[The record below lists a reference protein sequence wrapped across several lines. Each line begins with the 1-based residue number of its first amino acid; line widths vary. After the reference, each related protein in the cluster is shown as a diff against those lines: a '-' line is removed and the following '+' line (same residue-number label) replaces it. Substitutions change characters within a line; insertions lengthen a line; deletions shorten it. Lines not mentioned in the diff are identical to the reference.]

1 MTELQMSMMEAGS
14 EPPAPPPADPPP
26 PPPPPPPPSD
36 RASRGRRALA
46 FLGFLVLAFG
56 CAVVVVAAADIGK
69 TPTCA
74 DVNAHKADP
83 YKGKCFDGGST
94 KKAVSVGLMWPGGVL
109 AGVAALLALVFT
121 VTGRNGR
128 RVMLV
133 TAAAIVVSGLGILI
147 GSI

>member
-26 PPPPPPPPSD
+26 PPPPPPSD
-36 RASRGRRALA
+36 RASGGRRSLA
-46 FLGFLVLAFG
+46 FLGFVVLAFG
-56 CAVVVVAAADIGK
+56 CAVMAVAAADIGT

-74 DVNAHKADP
+74 DVQSGKAAVPSDNQ
-83 YKGKCFDGGST
+83 CFDGGST
-94 KKAVSVGLMWPGGVL
+94 KKAVTVGMMWPGAVL
-109 AGVAALLALVFT
+109 AGIAALLALVFT